1 MQIEIRQ
8 NKLDLFP
15 LCFHAL
21 SDPIR
26 LKLLELLSH
35 QELCVTDLCDFLNI
49 KQPKISFHLKIL
61 KDSGLVFTRQQG
73 RSIYYRINHSQF
85 NILKQYLESQI
96 IRQCQGVRW

>member
-1 MQIEIRQ
+1 M
-8 NKLDLFP
+8 
-15 LCFHAL
+15 
-21 SDPIR
+21 
-26 LKLLELLSH
+26 
-35 QELCVTDLCDFLNI
+35 
-49 KQPKISFHLKIL
+49 KIL